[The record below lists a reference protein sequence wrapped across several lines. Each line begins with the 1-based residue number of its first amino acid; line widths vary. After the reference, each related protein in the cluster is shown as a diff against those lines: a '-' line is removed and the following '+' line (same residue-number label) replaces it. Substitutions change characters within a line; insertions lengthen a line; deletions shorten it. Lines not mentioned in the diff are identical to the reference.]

1 MITESVDALTEFSG
15 FLSSLY
21 ETICIPI
28 IVSVAIIIV
37 SIFIK
42 KFFHSLKQFIVGD
55 PNWRKVM
62 PPDYRISTDMCHCSN
77 CAFCSCSSST
87 AARCNRFDAAISL
100 EYICDDYLI
109 MNPNITH
116 LE

>member
-1 MITESVDALTEFSG
+1 MLNKTLSVDTLTEFSG

-28 IVSVAIIIV
+28 IVSAAIIIV
-37 SIFIK
+37 SILAK

-62 PPDYRISTDMCHCSN
+62 PPDYRNSTDMCHCSN
-77 CAFCSCSSST
+77 CAFCNYSSST
-87 AARCNRFDAAISL
+87 TAPCGKFDATISL

-109 MNPNITH
+109 MNP
-116 LE
+116 

>member
-1 MITESVDALTEFSG
+1 MITESVDALTEFPN
-15 FLSSLY
+15 FLSPLC
-21 ETICIPI
+21 ETVCIPI
-28 IVSVAIIIV
+28 IVSAAIIIV
-37 SIFIK
+37 AIFVK
-42 KFFHSLKQFIVGD
+42 KLFHSLKRFVVGD

-87 AARCNRFDAAISL
+87 TAHCNRFNATISL

-109 MNPNITH
+109 MNQNTT
-116 LE
+116 